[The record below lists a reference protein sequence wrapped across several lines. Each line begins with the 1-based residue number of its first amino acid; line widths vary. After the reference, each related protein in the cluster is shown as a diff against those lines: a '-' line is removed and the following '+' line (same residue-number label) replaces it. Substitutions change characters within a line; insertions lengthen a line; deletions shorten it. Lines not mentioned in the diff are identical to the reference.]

1 MYLWFSF
8 AMFISGGIMAL
19 LIRAELF
26 EPGLQVVRPE
36 LFNQLT
42 TLHGIVMIFGA
53 IMPAFVGFANWMLPL
68 QLGAPDMAFARRTT
82 GHSGCSRQLQFC
94 SLARSSCRAGLLQA
108 AGRSTRLCPSRQAW
122 AWT

>member
-19 LIRAELF
+19 LDSCRAVRA
-26 EPGLQVVRPE
+26 GLQVVRPE

-53 IMPAFVGFANWMLPL
+53 IMPASWALANWMLPL
-68 QLGAPDMAFARRTT
+68 QLGA
-82 GHSGCSRQLQFC
+82 
-94 SLARSSCRAGLLQA
+94 
-108 AGRSTRLCPSRQAW
+108 
-122 AWT
+122 